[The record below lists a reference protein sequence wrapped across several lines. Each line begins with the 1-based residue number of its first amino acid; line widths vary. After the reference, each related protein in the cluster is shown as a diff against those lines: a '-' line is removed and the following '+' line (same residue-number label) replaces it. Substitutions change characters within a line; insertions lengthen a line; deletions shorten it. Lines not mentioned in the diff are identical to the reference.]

1 MGSTWAVDLA
11 DTGAVYPWQGYELI
25 MVIVAVALWILWHI
39 IQLREEKAEYA
50 EDVRLY
56 ETARRLYD
64 TYTQADD
71 FVRYRITFY

>member
-25 MVIVAVALWILWHI
+25 MVIVGVALWILWHI
-39 IQLREEKAEYA
+39 IQLRDEKVEYA

-56 ETARRLYD
+56 GNKESIERAL
-64 TYTQADD
+64 DD
-71 FVRYRITFY
+71 HPI